1 MDIVAYLRVP
11 VDSLPTTIRSN
22 PARPL
27 RRRLNDALKLADGE
41 IWLGNG
47 ANAGPVGGV
56 GRDNDDDDDGRVDD
70 NEDEVDVRL
79 AIRELVVQHMS
90 SHQINLDLP

>member
-11 VDSLPTTIRSN
+11 ADSLPTTTRSN

-56 GRDNDDDDDGRVDD
+56 GRDDDDDDGEVDED
-70 NEDEVDVRL
+70 EDEVDGRL
-79 AIRELVVQHMS
+79 ANRELVVQHMS
-90 SHQINLDLP
+90 SHEIKLDLP

>member
-1 MDIVAYLRVP
+1 VE
-11 VDSLPTTIRSN
+11 LPWPNSRSKQQ
-22 PARPL
+22 ACSCK
-27 RRRLNDALKLADGE
+27 RRLKNDALKLADGE

-56 GRDNDDDDDGRVDD
+56 GRDDDDDDGEVDD
-70 NEDEVDVRL
+70 DEDEVDGRL

-90 SHQINLDLP
+90 SHQIKLDLP